1 MHTRFTKG
9 QQGFFHKPYRRQKEK
24 IMISNYEKQVDIGKA
39 YFLKY
44 DQKVLAAKFRLNM
57 DNNYLYLTYFN
68 TPCRIERLSGT
79 LFEKTTD
86 SWTECRSY
94 ETVMTIYDMLCHSTE
109 STLPP
114 LSGKWTPVA
123 NFAAAGASPS
133 AEIFSQK
140 YANAFSGK
148 VDAVKKACISIGGAL
163 KPVLAGADI
172 TAEIPVF
179 SFFPVLFQF
188 WESDEEFPPQIKILW
203 DDQTMR
209 YLNFETTYYLQG
221 DLLKRLQD
229 TLLPQDQKA
238 NATQ

>member
-1 MHTRFTKG
+1 
-9 QQGFFHKPYRRQKEK
+9 
-24 IMISNYEKQVDIGKA
+24 MISNYEKQVDIGKA

-123 NFAAAGASPS
+123 NFAAAGANFLTEICQRIFRQSRCRQKSMHFDRRSLKTS
-133 AEIFSQK
+133 ACRSRYHRRNPGIF
-140 YANAFSGK
+140 FLPGT
-148 VDAVKKACISIGGAL
+148 V
-163 KPVLAGADI
+163 PVLG
-172 TAEIPVF
+172 
-179 SFFPVLFQF
+179 
-188 WESDEEFPPQIKILW
+188 K
-203 DDQTMR
+203 
-209 YLNFETTYYLQG
+209 
-221 DLLKRLQD
+221 
-229 TLLPQDQKA
+229 
-238 NATQ
+238 